1 MTLTFPTSQQ
11 EILDRMIADA
21 QAILPTINP
30 GLRESFIKSM
40 LFAFSGGSFE
50 QFTTLQTLLN
60 ELFLDTAT
68 DDFLARWGTYK
79 NITRNAASVSQ
90 GFITATGTPGST
102 IPILTVYASSDGSQY
117 QTLTEQTI
125 LSQSLSVTSLTRI
138 GSTVTAITVSDHN
151 LASGVSSTISGA
163 VQTEYNGTF
172 DVSVT
177 ASNSFTYQITGT
189 PATPATGTILCSFD
203 TASIEVQSTET
214 GQVTNQLPGVG
225 LTILSPIAGVDDTA
239 FVQFGEIGGGTDTET
254 NDDFRTRILEAYQFP
269 FALFNSAAIIQQ
281 AKLVPGVGRV
291 FVEEITPDVGQETV
305 YFTRDN
311 DDDIIPSISEV
322 TAVKNKIL
330 EIKPAFHSDDDLIV
344 LAPIGVPVNFTF
356 TSITPT
362 TVSMQQSV
370 INSLNQFFREK
381 TTVSENI
388 KDQDYICAINDTID
402 TSSGTK
408 IQDFTLSAPIGDI
421 VIASG
426 EIGTLGVINFV

>member
-1 MTLTFPTSQQ
+1 MF
-11 EILDRMIADA
+11 
-21 QAILPTINP
+21 IN
-30 GLRESFIKSM
+30 
-40 LFAFSGGSFE
+40 
-50 QFTTLQTLLN
+50 
-60 ELFLDTAT
+60 TAT
-68 DDFLARWGTYK
+68 GKFLATLGSYK
-79 NITRNAASVSQ
+79 NITLNAASVSQ

-102 IPILTVYASSDGSQY
+102 IPILKIYASSDGSQY
-117 QTLTEQTI
+117 QTLSEQTI
-125 LSQSLSVTSLTRI
+125 LSQSLSVTSITRV
-138 GSTVTAITVSDHN
+138 GSTATAITVSDHN
-151 LASGVSSTISGA
+151 LASGVSATISGA

-172 DVSVT
+172 EVSVT
-177 ASNSFTYQITGT
+177 ASNSFSYQITGT
-189 PATPATGTILCSFD
+189 PTTPATGTILSNSD

-254 NDDFRTRILEAYQFP
+254 EDDFRTRILEAYQNP
-269 FALFNSAAIIQQ
+269 FSLFNSAAIIQQ
-281 AKLVPGVGRV
+281 AKLVSGVTRV
-291 FVEEITPDVGQETV
+291 FVEEITPDVGQVTV

-330 EIKPAFHSDDDLIV
+330 EIKPDFFSENDLFV
-344 LAPIGVPVNFTF
+344 LAPIAVPVNFTF
-356 TSITPT
+356 SAIVPS

-381 TTVSENI
+381 TTVGENI
-388 KDQDYICAINDTID
+388 KEQDYLCAINETID

-408 IQDFTLSAPIGDI
+408 IEDFNLSEPIGDI
-421 VIASG
+421 IIASG